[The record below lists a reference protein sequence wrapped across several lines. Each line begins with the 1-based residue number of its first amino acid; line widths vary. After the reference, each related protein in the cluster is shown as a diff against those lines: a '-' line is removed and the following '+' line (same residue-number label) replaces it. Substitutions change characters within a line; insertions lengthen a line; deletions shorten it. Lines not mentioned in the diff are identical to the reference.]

1 MPIRARVGRH
11 TRSGGGHC
19 QNWADDQKVIIDL
32 LNSIPR
38 TSGGT
43 QGSLNPRIVAGICS
57 NELYAAISAFEDK
70 YWPGQR
76 SGYID
81 PGGAMYQKLALL
93 AAPAVSPP
101 AAAPPPPPPPAPPP
115 TTGTIPRPLTAGETV
130 LLRSVFADTLS
141 YGDQYVGRNDGEVGG
156 PWNSYTPGYLP
167 NMAVRLWSWDY
178 SRESPVDA
186 AVFVH
191 EMVHVWQSGHG
202 SHNALR
208 GIYLWLKYDHVWR
221 DYDDS
226 YVYDLDSSISLSD
239 FNMEQQAQIIQDYYR
254 VLKGL
259 DVESRSSDPGQKYN
273 SGTRKSLSDYQ
284 PYVSQLQS
292 AGPFQGVGAGAD
304 GTAAR
309 ERIMRRAWG
318 RNAP

>member
-178 SRESPVDA
+178 SGESPVDA

>member
-1 MPIRARVGRH
+1 
-11 TRSGGGHC
+11 
-19 QNWADDQKVIIDL
+19 
-32 LNSIPR
+32 
-38 TSGGT
+38 
-43 QGSLNPRIVAGICS
+43 
-57 NELYAAISAFEDK
+57 
-70 YWPGQR
+70 
-76 SGYID
+76 
-81 PGGAMYQKLALL
+81 
-93 AAPAVSPP
+93 
-101 AAAPPPPPPPAPPP
+101 
-115 TTGTIPRPLTAGETV
+115 
-130 LLRSVFADTLS
+130 
-141 YGDQYVGRNDGEVGG
+141 
-156 PWNSYTPGYLP
+156 
-167 NMAVRLWSWDY
+167 
-178 SRESPVDA
+178 
-186 AVFVH
+186 
-191 EMVHVWQSGHG
+191 
-202 SHNALR
+202 LR

-254 VLKGL
+254 VLKGR

-304 GTAAR
+304 GTEAR